1 MHDVAAEHE
10 TPHSSPPGGEAVGST
25 SQARPF
31 QRSAKVVGAGPTN
44 DDPTAAHALN
54 EGHETAHREL
64 LDAGLAGLGV
74 G

>member
-1 MHDVAAEHE
+1 
-10 TPHSSPPGGEAVGST
+10 
-25 SQARPF
+25 
-31 QRSAKVVGAGPTN
+31 VVGAGPTN